1 MNAKNIYP
9 DLFPETLLVA
19 IEGEQVFTTSLKV
32 AEYFEKRHTHVL
44 RAVESL
50 LDASNFGRTS
60 NKNKEGDETKI
71 GLISD
76 KKNEE
81 DKRKIAPI
89 SDEVS
94 AFFEANFE
102 LSVYVDNRN
111 RKKPMYKMTEEGFA
125 LLAMGFT
132 GQKAFEWKI
141 QFLNAFRAMERQLQ
155 ERNNRWMRVIDQVRP
170 SLRPVVEGTEQNL
183 SRAEIAERIGK
194 SVNSVTYYRRRG
206 RQFEVL
212 H

>member
-1 MNAKNIYP
+1 MNAKITHP
-9 DLFPETLLVA
+9 DLFPETLLVN

-32 AEYFEKRHTHVL
+32 AEYFGKNHDKVMRQIRALEKQI
-44 RAVESL
+44 SL
-50 LDASNFGRTS
+50 AI
-60 NKNKEGDETKI
+60 I
-71 GLISD
+71 G
-76 KKNEE
+76 E
-81 DKRKIAPI
+81 
-89 SDEVS
+89 SDEFS
-94 AFFEANFE
+94 LRNFAQ
-102 LSVYVDNRN
+102 SDYKNTRG
-111 RKKPMYKMTEEGFA
+111 KTYPMYKMTEEGFA

-132 GQKAFEWKI
+132 GQKALEWKI
-141 QFLNAFRAMERQLQ
+141 QFLNAFRDMERQLQ
-155 ERNNRWMRVIDQVRP
+155 ERNNRWVRVIDQVRP

>member
-1 MNAKNIYP
+1 MNAKITHP
-9 DLFPETLLVA
+9 DLFPETLLVN
-19 IEGEQVFTTSLKV
+19 IDGEQVFTTSLKV
-32 AEYFEKRHTHVL
+32 AAHFEKNHQHVMRQIRTL
-44 RAVESL
+44 G
-50 LDASNFGRTS
+50 ASNFGRTS
-60 NKNKEGDETKI
+60 NKNNEGGERKIASTSGKKDEGDESKI
-71 GLISD
+71 GH
-76 KKNEE
+76 
-81 DKRKIAPI
+81 I

-94 AFFEANFE
+94 AFLAANFE
-102 LSVYVDNRN
+102 LSVYVDKWN

-132 GQKAFEWKI
+132 GQKALEWKI
-141 QFLNAFRAMERQLQ
+141 HFLNAFREMERQLN
-155 ERNNRWMRVIDQVRP
+155 ERNNRWVRVIDQVRP

>member
-1 MNAKNIYP
+1 MNAKITHP
-9 DLFPETLLVA
+9 DLFPETLLVN

-32 AEYFEKRHTHVL
+32 AAHFEKNHRDVI
-44 RAVESL
+44 RQIKA
-50 LDASNFGRTS
+50 
-60 NKNKEGDETKI
+60 DE
-71 GLISD
+71 
-76 KKNEE
+76 
-81 DKRKIAPI
+81 RKIALI
-89 SDEVS
+89 SNEN
-94 AFFEANFE
+94 ANFFKANFE
-102 LSVYVDNRN
+102 LSFYIDKAN
-111 RKKPMYKMTEEGFA
+111 RKKPMYKMTHDGFA

-132 GQKAFEWKI
+132 GQKALEWKI
-141 QFLNAFRAMERQLQ
+141 QFLNAFREMERQLQ
-155 ERNNRWMRVIDQVRP
+155 ERNNRWVRVIDQVRP